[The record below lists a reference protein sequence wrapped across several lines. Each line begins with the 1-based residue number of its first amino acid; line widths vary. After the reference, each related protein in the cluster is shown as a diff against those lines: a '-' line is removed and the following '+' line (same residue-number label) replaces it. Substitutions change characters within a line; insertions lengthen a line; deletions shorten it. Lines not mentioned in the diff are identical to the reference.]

1 MPNRTP
7 GTHADVIAAI
17 DAVDRSTSARGRLDR
32 LGEGMLP
39 QRDSVIQEGDV
50 LHVVIREEN
59 ATHAYHTIEH
69 GPEEE

>member
-1 MPNRTP
+1 MFQEQSQCR
-7 GTHADVIAAI
+7 IAWI
-17 DAVDRSTSARGRLDR
+17 DR

-50 LHVVIREEN
+50 LHVVMREEN
-59 ATHAYHTIEH
+59 ATHAYKVIER